1 LYRTTLFFFDGFL
14 PWVPDWLAASSADKA
29 ELTGDSKKINRSAH
43 INGNKRIF
51 IITRFLALH
60 AEAKAQA
67 VVPLVQHLSPESIY
81 FDADGFEISYFLIR
95 RFS

>member
-1 LYRTTLFFFDGFL
+1 
-14 PWVPDWLAASSADKA
+14 VPDWPVVSSADKA
-29 ELTGDSKKINRSAH
+29 ELTGASKKINGSAH

-60 AEAKAQA
+60 AETEAQA

-81 FDADGFEISYFLIR
+81 FDPDGFEISCFLFH
-95 RFS
+95 RFR